1 MQSVVWAKRYGFACT
16 SGRRRCMTNTQTL
29 HAGCTLSRVEPTK
42 IHNENS
48 AWIYVTVNANFVSL
62 ILIGLLAGGEWC
74 AVSVFRQ
81 HSRTFIGKI
90 KCSNQQ
96 IACVVS
102 KSIIS
107 SWMMFEL
114 LLFENMSASNL
125 SRNMNFEIALQ
136 FNGLISCHASGIY
149 AFNGYVAGASSIS
162 MNGEFH
168 FSLSSFTFFAHVI
181 EYCALPR
188 IPSHTSHVFE
198 TTVMCAKLAT
208 CVCKM
213 RRFHTH
219 FLYVTR
225 HEMLRNS
232 SWWLLIYFILNGTF
246 HMWWIVMQGKQ
257 RELSET

>member
-1 MQSVVWAKRYGFACT
+1 
-16 SGRRRCMTNTQTL
+16 
-29 HAGCTLSRVEPTK
+29 
-42 IHNENS
+42 
-48 AWIYVTVNANFVSL
+48 
-62 ILIGLLAGGEWC
+62 
-74 AVSVFRQ
+74 
-81 HSRTFIGKI
+81 
-90 KCSNQQ
+90 
-96 IACVVS
+96 
-102 KSIIS
+102 
-107 SWMMFEL
+107 MMFEL

-125 SRNMNFEIALQ
+125 SRNMNFVDKYSPESDEIALQ

-232 SWWLLIYFILNGTF
+232 T
-246 HMWWIVMQGKQ
+246 
-257 RELSET
+257 